1 MARVTNHRDQ
11 HDDGH
16 ADGHDDEAFRAL
28 ASPSRR
34 RVLALV
40 KDDARPVGELAGELG
55 VSQPAVSQHLARLRR
70 AGLVTVEARGRQR
83 LYRADL
89 RRVAALRSFFDE
101 YWAAAVD
108 RLAEAAERAAVE
120 RQEAG

>member
-1 MARVTNHRDQ
+1 MCVAPATHE
-11 HDDGH
+11 
-16 ADGHDDEAFRAL
+16 DDEAFRAL

-40 KDDARPVGELAGELG
+40 KEEARPVGELADELG
-55 VSQPAVSQHLARLRR
+55 VSQPAVSQHLALLRQ

-89 RRVAALRSFFDE
+89 GRVAALRSFFDE

-108 RLAEAAERAAVE
+108 RLADAAERAAVE
-120 RQEAG
+120 REEAG